1 MTAPT
6 LTHNLARPSVPEHP
20 LSAAQETHLA
30 SDVFIKKTSLA
41 R

>member
-1 MTAPT
+1 MTAHP
-6 LTHNLARPSVPEHP
+6 LTHNLAWPSVPERP

-30 SDVFIKKTSLA
+30 SDVSIKKTSLA